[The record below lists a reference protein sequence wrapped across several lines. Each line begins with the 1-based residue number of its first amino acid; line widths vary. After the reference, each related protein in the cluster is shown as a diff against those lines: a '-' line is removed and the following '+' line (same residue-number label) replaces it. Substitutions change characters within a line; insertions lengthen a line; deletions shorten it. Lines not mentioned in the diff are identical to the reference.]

1 MKKYILFLTAV
12 FLSVNIF
19 AYDRDYSAIQKQQEK
34 EEGKKILFRDV
45 FGNEF
50 KTVINPKVPEPEVK
64 KE

>member
-34 EEGKKILFRDV
+34 EEKYFNFLKRQKFKSLALAREGK
-45 FGNEF
+45 
-50 KTVINPKVPEPEVK
+50 INFLLYK
-64 KE
+64 